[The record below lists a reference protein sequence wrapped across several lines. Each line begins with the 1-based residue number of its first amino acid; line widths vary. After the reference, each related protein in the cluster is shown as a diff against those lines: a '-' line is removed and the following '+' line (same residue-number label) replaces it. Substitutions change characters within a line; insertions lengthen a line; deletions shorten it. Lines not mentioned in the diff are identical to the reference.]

1 MKNTASASPM
11 AHRLKPKNT
20 IASNVTGTMPIASR
34 MMLMIINAATY
45 SVGRSGLII
54 RLPMLRE
61 YISSRNEIEKPSWPR
76 NRMSHS
82 ITAPMKVPA
91 ACAKKPEFCAT

>member
-1 MKNTASASPM
+1 MNEMQRPPEPANLFERLEQLNEVGVDSA
-11 AHRLKPKNT
+11 
-20 IASNVTGTMPIASR
+20 
-34 MMLMIINAATY
+34 
-45 SVGRSGLII
+45 GRSGLII
-54 RLPMLRE
+54 RLPRLRA

-91 ACAKKPEFCAT
+91 ACAKKPEFCEM